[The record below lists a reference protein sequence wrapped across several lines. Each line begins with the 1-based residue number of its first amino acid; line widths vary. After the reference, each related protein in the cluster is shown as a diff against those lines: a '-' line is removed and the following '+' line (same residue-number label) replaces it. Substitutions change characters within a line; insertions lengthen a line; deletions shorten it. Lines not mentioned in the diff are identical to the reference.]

1 MKYCRVILFLWVLSC
16 SMVFAQQGAEELMGI
31 IYNKETAFDL
41 RFHNN
46 GPISLGVN
54 LGKIKTYYK
63 TTFYRF
69 ELDEIHH
76 PKEVKQSVDVS
87 FLSGESNS
95 FTYGKQNNFIVL
107 RTGYGQKKYL
117 TEKAAKNGVAIATV
131 IEGGLSLGL
140 QKPYYLTVV
149 AGKEFAERSIR
160 YSDATAKEFL
170 DLNKIVRSDSYFNG
184 FGDITPVIGAHFQA
198 GLHIDWGA
206 FDEVLK
212 ALEVGVMVDI
222 FPKKIPIMV
231 SQENSAYFMNFYVSL
246 QLGKRR

>member
-1 MKYCRVILFLWVLSC
+1 MKLRAVIFFLLVSSAAL
-16 SMVFAQQGAEELMGI
+16 VFAQQSSQELMGI
-31 IYNKETAFDL
+31 IYNKETTFDL

-46 GPISLGVN
+46 GPLSLGIN
-54 LGKIKTYYK
+54 LGKIKSYYK
-63 TTFYRF
+63 TTYVRF
-69 ELDEIHH
+69 EIDELHH

-87 FLSGESNS
+87 FLSGESNA

-107 RTGYGQKKYL
+107 RAGYGKKKYL
-117 TEKAAKNGVAIATV
+117 TEKAAKNGVAIASV

-140 QKPYYLTVV
+140 QKPYYLSIV
-149 AGKEFAERSIR
+149 AGKEFAEKSIR
-160 YSDATAKEFL
+160 YTEATASEFL
-170 DLNKIVRSDSYFNG
+170 DINKIVKSESYFKG
-184 FGDITPVIGAHFQA
+184 FGDITPVLGAHFQA

-206 FDEVLK
+206 FDEILK

-231 SQENSAYFMNFYVSL
+231 SQENSAYFINFYVSL